1 LSVFLDAE
9 TKSLIA
15 EHKNKAARHRA
26 NCEAMLK
33 RGIDPESEQYRHEFE
48 AAEREITIA
57 EELYAIWGEQGRGDA
72 PAFQPRTLTTDG
84 DPTSSSEYRAAFS
97 AYLNRYRRGVDGY
110 MPSEE
115 LRTLTIASDPDGGY
129 TVPADRRSELVKQLP
144 ALSPLLALVRRPPT
158 SRDMVTWVRV
168 EPHGSSPDIY
178 TSAFVGGM
186 VGEITGGGDAQP
198 EFGTLEIPI
207 KKSRATC
214 RFSIDLAA
222 DSEQDMGGF
231 LMSDG
236 AANLAIVREG
246 QILVGSGVGNNCRG
260 VLLDS
265 DIATVD
271 VEGTTANSISN
282 TTSDMGSVLKLFDL
296 VYAVPAQYRNDPSF
310 RWVMNPQTG
319 KAILKLVDG
328 DGSLLLA
335 KLRAE
340 LPEFVYSEH
349 MPVGGVDGNKI
360 ILAGPLSQIVS
371 PERIAISAQ
380 ILVERYADTDELAIV
395 LRSRFGVG
403 VMNPRAFRFGI
414 V

>member
-1 LSVFLDAE
+1 
-9 TKSLIA
+9 
-15 EHKNKAARHRA
+15 
-26 NCEAMLK
+26 
-33 RGIDPESEQYRHEFE
+33 
-48 AAEREITIA
+48 
-57 EELYAIWGEQGRGDA
+57 
-72 PAFQPRTLTTDG
+72 
-84 DPTSSSEYRAAFS
+84 
-97 AYLNRYRRGVDGY
+97 
-110 MPSEE
+110 
-115 LRTLTIASDPDGGY
+115 
-129 TVPADRRSELVKQLP
+129 
-144 ALSPLLALVRRPPT
+144 
-158 SRDMVTWVRV
+158 
-168 EPHGSSPDIY
+168 
-178 TSAFVGGM
+178 
-186 VGEITGGGDAQP
+186 
-198 EFGTLEIPI
+198 
-207 KKSRATC
+207 
-214 RFSIDLAA
+214 
-222 DSEQDMGGF
+222 
-231 LMSDG
+231 
-236 AANLAIVREG
+236 
-246 QILVGSGVGNNCRG
+246 
-260 VLLDS
+260 
-265 DIATVD
+265 
-271 VEGTTANSISN
+271 
-282 TTSDMGSVLKLFDL
+282 MGSVLKLFDL